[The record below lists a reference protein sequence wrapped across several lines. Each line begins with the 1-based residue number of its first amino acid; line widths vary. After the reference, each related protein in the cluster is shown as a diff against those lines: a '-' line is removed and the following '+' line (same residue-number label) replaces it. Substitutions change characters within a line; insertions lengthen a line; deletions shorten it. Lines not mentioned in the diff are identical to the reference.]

1 MAEANRYEERKKDL
15 YWAAIDFMDNKGHGL
30 WMPNAGTQ
38 GSALGGAYGDLEY
51 NPDMDDEE
59 FAEVKDVM
67 LDTLLS
73 QYFPE
78 EHEAKWAELERL
90 SNLKAI
96 EERKLRGPSQEEV
109 DMLSGKPI
117 EVKRGLPEQ
126 YQVGGRVRLI

>member
-1 MAEANRYEERKKDL
+1 MAESLIKNRKEDL
-15 YWAAIDFMDNKGHGL
+15 YTSAIDFMDQKGYGL
-30 WMPNAGTQ
+30 WMPDAGAQ

-51 NPDMDDEE
+51 KPDMDDEE

-96 EERKLRGPSQEEV
+96 EERELRGPSQEEI
-109 DMLSGKPI
+109 DMLAGKPV
-117 EVKRGLPEQ
+117 EVKKGLPEQ
-126 YQVGGRVRLI
+126 YRVGGRFRLI

>member
-1 MAEANRYEERKKDL
+1 MPESLIKNRKEDL
-15 YWAAIDFMDNKGHGL
+15 YTSAIDFMDQKGYGL
-30 WMPNAGTQ
+30 WMPDAGAQ

-96 EERKLRGPSQEEV
+96 EERELRGPSQEEI
-109 DMLSGKPI
+109 DMLAGKPV
-117 EVKRGLPEQ
+117 EVKKGLPEQ
-126 YQVGGRVRLI
+126 YRVGGRFRLI

>member
-1 MAEANRYEERKKDL
+1 MPESLIKNRKEDL
-15 YWAAIDFMDNKGHGL
+15 YTSAIDFMDQKGYGL
-30 WMPNAGTQ
+30 WVPDAGAQ

-51 NPDMDDEE
+51 KPDMDDEE

-96 EERKLRGPSQEEV
+96 EERELRGPSQEEI
-109 DMLSGKPI
+109 DMLAGKPV
-117 EVKRGLPEQ
+117 EVKKGLPEQ
-126 YQVGGRVRLI
+126 YRVGGRFRLI